1 MIANLLSVD
10 DLLIVRTITV
20 LLVLVCKMKNK
31 NKSIDLR
38 TLWDRAAKTR
48 KVELGS
54 SSMSQPVILESDAQP

>member
-20 LLVLVCKMKNK
+20 LLVFVCKMKNK
-31 NKSIDLR
+31 NKSVDLR
-38 TLWDRAAKTR
+38 TLWDRTTKTR

>member
-20 LLVLVCKMKNK
+20 LLVFVCKMKNK

-54 SSMSQPVILESDAQP
+54 SLVPQLVTMESDA

>member
-54 SSMSQPVILESDAQP
+54 SLVPQLVTMESDA